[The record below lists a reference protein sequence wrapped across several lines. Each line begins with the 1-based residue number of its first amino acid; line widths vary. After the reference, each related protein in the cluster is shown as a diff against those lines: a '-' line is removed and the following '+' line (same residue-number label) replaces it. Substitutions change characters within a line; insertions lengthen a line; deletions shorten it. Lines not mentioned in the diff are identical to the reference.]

1 MDDWRNR
8 MKAELAARGV
18 KITILSNSL
27 GYSREYIGRMM
38 KKDSNPGITDLLR
51 VCEAADISFVYV
63 FTGKRED
70 PAFDGVFNEMSKLT
84 QKELKALKNRLQS
97 EPVLIENLEDPGK
110 T

>member
-8 MKAELAARGV
+8 MKAELAAKGV
-18 KITILSNSL
+18 KTTILSNSL

-51 VCEAADISFVYV
+51 VCDAADISFVYV
-63 FTGKRED
+63 FTGKREN

-84 QKELKALKNRLQS
+84 QKELKVLKKHLQS
-97 EPVLIENLEDPGK
+97 EPMQAEALEDPGK
-110 T
+110 I

>member
-1 MDDWRNR
+1 MRT
-8 MKAELAARGV
+8 ELSAKGV
-18 KITILSNSL
+18 KITILSDEL
-27 GYSREYIGRMM
+27 DYSRDYIGRMM
-38 KKDSNPGITDLLR
+38 KAGSNPGITDVIR

-84 QKELKALKNRLQS
+84 QKELMALKERLQS
-97 EPVLIENLEDPGK
+97 EPVQAERLEDPGK